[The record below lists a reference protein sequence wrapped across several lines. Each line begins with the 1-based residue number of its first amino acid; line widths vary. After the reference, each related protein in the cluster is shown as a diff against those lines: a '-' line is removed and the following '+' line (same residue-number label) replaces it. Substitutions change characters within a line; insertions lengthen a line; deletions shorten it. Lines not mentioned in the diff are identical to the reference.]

1 MSAFGGKADI
11 SRTFPQVRGIE
22 LAHEL
27 GQTHRFI
34 AVRASAPTRTE
45 KSGTIFNNRWRSA
58 ERRCAVQRLRRAG
71 ACPIWKNMSEYKVTL
86 KWERGGAEFS
96 YQKYPRDHTWSFDGG
111 HTMTATAAP
120 AYLGNPAH
128 VDPEEA
134 FVASLSSCHM
144 LTFLAIACK
153 QKFVLDSYEDEAV
166 GHLEKNADGRL
177 AITRVELRP
186 KITWG
191 GDRKPSA
198 EELDKMHHAAH
209 ENCFIANSVKT
220 EVRVTKI

>member
-1 MSAFGGKADI
+1 LRPF
-11 SRTFPQVRGIE
+11 
-22 LAHEL
+22 AHPL
-27 GQTHRFI
+27 Y
-34 AVRASAPTRTE
+34 
-45 KSGTIFNNRWRSA
+45 ND
-58 ERRCAVQRLRRAG
+58 
-71 ACPIWKNMSEYKVTL
+71 MSEHKVTL

-120 AYLGNPAH
+120 AYLGNPAN

-153 QKFVLDSYEDEAV
+153 QKFMLDSYEDEAV
-166 GHLEKNADGRL
+166 GHMEKNGDGKM

-186 KITWG
+186 KITWHG
-191 GDRKPSA
+191 ERIPSA
-198 EELDKMHHAAH
+198 EELDKMHHSAH
-209 ENCFIANSVKT
+209 ENCCIANSVKIAAVYRT
-220 EVRVTKI
+220 RRLTYSGAKRQDHDTHRSAPGSSLPRYGHADSS

>member
-1 MSAFGGKADI
+1 MQCPLLGVKRTLVGHSEFSSCRAFENRQLFKTC
-11 SRTFPQVRGIE
+11 REV
-22 LAHEL
+22 
-27 GQTHRFI
+27 I
-34 AVRASAPTRTE
+34 AAC
-45 KSGTIFNNRWRSA
+45 WR
-58 ERRCAVQRLRRAG
+58 V
-71 ACPIWKNMSEYKVTL
+71 PYIKNMSEYKVTL

-111 HTMTATAAP
+111 HTVTATAAP
-120 AYLGNPAH
+120 AYLGDPAH
-128 VDPEEA
+128 VNPEEA

-153 QKFVLDSYEDEAV
+153 QKFVLDSYEDKAV
-166 GHLEKNADGRL
+166 GHLEKNADGKL

-186 KITWG
+186 RITWG
-191 GDRKPSA
+191 DDRKPSA
-198 EELDKMHHAAH
+198 EELNKMHHAH

>member
-1 MSAFGGKADI
+1 VINSQKAN
-11 SRTFPQVRGIE
+11 TLE
-22 LAHEL
+22 LAVL
-27 GQTHRFI
+27 
-34 AVRASAPTRTE
+34 ANRAR
-45 KSGTIFNNRWRSA
+45 N
-58 ERRCAVQRLRRAG
+58 CAARPHPLYKG
-71 ACPIWKNMSEYKVTL
+71 MSEHKVTL

-120 AYLGNPAH
+120 AYLGNPAN

-153 QKFVLDSYEDEAV
+153 QKFVLDAYEDQAI
-166 GHLEKNADGRL
+166 GYMEKNAEGKL

-186 KITWG
+186 KITWS
-191 GDRKPSA
+191 GDRVPNE
-198 EELDKMHHAAH
+198 EELDRMHHAAH
-209 ENCFIANSVKT
+209 ENCFIANSVRT
-220 EVRVTKI
+220 NVTVVQR